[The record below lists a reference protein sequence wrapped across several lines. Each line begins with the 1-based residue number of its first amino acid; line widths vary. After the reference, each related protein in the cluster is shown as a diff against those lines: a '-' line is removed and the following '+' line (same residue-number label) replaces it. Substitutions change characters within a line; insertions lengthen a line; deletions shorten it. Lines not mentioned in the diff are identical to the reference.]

1 MAAVAGSRP
10 VGDGPAVL
18 RDRGL
23 IESILLFSLGFLTA
37 GFLAL
42 LVAPTIWRR
51 AVALTRKRVE
61 ATVPLSM
68 AEVQADKDSL
78 RAEHALAVRKLEMS
92 LKSLREK
99 SAEQAIELDRQRDA
113 NRHALD
119 GGLERDRSIAE
130 LNAKI
135 SDLKGEL
142 ERRAEQLAKSADLI
156 AEAEKA
162 LDERDAEIAKLEGMY
177 DEAALATSSRQIELA
192 AREADIELRTTEMG
206 AVRAQRKDAESRLR
220 QLNTDAAS
228 AQEALKAER
237 KRAGDLE
244 KRVERIMA
252 TVADR
257 EEKLDRREKEL
268 ARLRDEL
275 GSGSRGVGD
284 LEASLTESHAER
296 VKLEAEV
303 AELTLQMSKLVPGA
317 GGEAR
322 KSVARLEHEKARLE
336 ERLTRLLRENRK
348 LREKQTPAQGDEE
361 VRQGDAILRDQIGN
375 LAAEVVRMAEVLD
388 GPDSPVRKIIDDGDG
403 SAEGSTGKIA
413 SLADRVRAL
422 RKSASAG

>member
-1 MAAVAGSRP
+1 M
-10 VGDGPAVL
+10 
-18 RDRGL
+18 

-61 ATVPLSM
+61 ASVPLSM

-99 SAEQAIELDRQRDA
+99 SAEQAIELDRLRDA

-119 GGLERDRSIAE
+119 GGAERERSIAE
-130 LNAKI
+130 LDAKI
-135 SDLKGEL
+135 SELKGEL
-142 ERRAEQLAKSADLI
+142 DLRAEQLAKSAELI
-156 AEAEKA
+156 AEAERA
-162 LDERDAEIAKLEGMY
+162 LDERDAEIAKLEAMY
-177 DEAALATSSRQIELA
+177 EEATLATSSRQIELA
-192 AREADIELRTTEMG
+192 AREAEVERRTTEIG
-206 AVRAQRKDAESRLR
+206 AARAQRKDTETRLR
-220 QLNTDAAS
+220 QLSTDATS

-237 KRAGDLE
+237 KRALDLE

-268 ARLRDEL
+268 ARLREEL

-284 LEASLTESHAER
+284 LEAALTESHAER

-303 AELTLQMSKLVPGA
+303 AELTLQMSKLVPGS

-322 KSVARLEHEKARLE
+322 KSVARLEQEKTRLE
-336 ERLTRLLRENRK
+336 ERLTLLLRENRK
-348 LREKQTPAQGDEE
+348 LKEQKMPAQGDEE
-361 VRQGDAILRDQIGN
+361 ARKGDALLRDQIGS

-388 GPDSPVRKIIDDGDG
+388 GPDSPVRRIIDDSGDE
-403 SAEGSTGKIA
+403 SEAAAEGSAAKVT

-422 RKSASAG
+422 RKSATGG